1 MRQYRVTFAALLG
14 LSVVAS
20 PASAQIFYKPPSFS
34 AAPLTG
40 LDAGFDPA
48 MPGSSPAEQ
57 RAALTW
63 SLRSALN
70 LAALQCQFEPLL
82 RTVENYNAILGN
94 HSEELASAFSTLNN
108 YYKRTK
114 KAPKLAQIALDQYG
128 TRVISSYSTVRGQ
141 LGFCYMA
148 GQIGRRALFTP
159 RGSFGALASERLGEL
174 RLALKPAGEQQ
185 FTRANIGP
193 WLVRQKLPP
202 MDDKCWDKKG
212 RFVSKKCAAA

>member
-1 MRQYRVTFAALLG
+1 MRQYRVAVAALIG
-14 LSVVAS
+14 LFVIAS
-20 PASAQIFYKPPSFS
+20 PASAQIYYKPPSFS

-40 LDAGFDPA
+40 LDASFDPA
-48 MPGSSPAEQ
+48 MPGASAAEEK
-57 RAALTW
+57 AALTW

-70 LAALQCQFEPLL
+70 LAALQCQFEPML

-94 HSEELASAFSTLNN
+94 HSDELAGAFSTISN

-114 KAPKLAQIALDQYG
+114 KAPKLAQTALDQYG

-141 LGFCYMA
+141 IGFCYMA

-159 RGSFGALASERLGEL
+159 RGSLGALASERLGGL

-185 FTRANIGP
+185 FTRPYIGP
-193 WLVRQKLPP
+193 GLTRLKLPP
-202 MDDKCWDKKG
+202 MEDKCWDKKG
-212 RFVSKKCAAA
+212 HFVQKKCAA